1 MFLNIWD
8 SIRDFF
14 SNLFQEFNLASL
26 ITLVTGIAIG
36 IMICLMMYL
45 ITLVKSVKTV
55 EKKNVFD
62 SKKIRTN
69 QLNISEEEELL
80 LIKKYIKASQDEFK
94 EKQAL
99 YNASNKFELAK
110 EISINLA
117 NDVARMYYPKS
128 SRPLL
133 ELSIDELIKLDYY
146 IMERIERIFEGRIL
160 RIVKRIRISQIM
172 FILDKKKQVEDSK
185 IVKAAKK
192 LNVAGIGRA
201 IKGALN
207 IVNPTYWVKK
217 GSAKITLELGFNK
230 IANVIFEII
239 GEETAKIYSKK
250 AFEIYDLESQ
260 EKEIENEIISEIKE
274 GD

>member
-1 MFLNIWD
+1 M
-8 SIRDFF
+8 
-14 SNLFQEFNLASL
+14 
-26 ITLVTGIAIG
+26 
-36 IMICLMMYL
+36 
-45 ITLVKSVKTV
+45 
-55 EKKNVFD
+55 
-62 SKKIRTN
+62 
-69 QLNISEEEELL
+69 
-80 LIKKYIKASQDEFK
+80 
-94 EKQAL
+94 
-99 YNASNKFELAK
+99 AK
-110 EISINLA
+110 EIGINLA

>member
-1 MFLNIWD
+1 MVKVKKLTIEKKGYLLYNKCIRWSTHFLWRTRMFLNIWD

-45 ITLVKSVKTV
+45 STLVKSVKTV

-117 NDVARMYYPKS
+117 NDVA
-128 SRPLL
+128 
-133 ELSIDELIKLDYY
+133 
-146 IMERIERIFEGRIL
+146 
-160 RIVKRIRISQIM
+160 
-172 FILDKKKQVEDSK
+172 
-185 IVKAAKK
+185 
-192 LNVAGIGRA
+192 
-201 IKGALN
+201 
-207 IVNPTYWVKK
+207 
-217 GSAKITLELGFNK
+217 
-230 IANVIFEII
+230 
-239 GEETAKIYSKK
+239 
-250 AFEIYDLESQ
+250 
-260 EKEIENEIISEIKE
+260 
-274 GD
+274 

>member
-1 MFLNIWD
+1 MLLNIWD

-14 SNLFQEFNLASL
+14 GNLFKEFSL
-26 ITLVTGIAIG
+26 TSLLSLLTGIAIG
-36 IMICLMMYL
+36 IMICLMLYL
-45 ITLVKSVKTV
+45 VTLIKSVKTV
-55 EKKNVFD
+55 EKKNAFD
-62 SKKIRTN
+62 SKKIRSN
-69 QLNISEEEELL
+69 QLNISEEEELI

-117 NDVARMYYPKS
+117 NDVAKMYYPKS

-146 IMERIERIFEGRIL
+146 IMARIERIFEGRIL
-160 RIVKRIRISQIM
+160 KLLKRIRISQIM
-172 FILDKKKQVEDSK
+172 YILDKKKQVEDSK

-217 GSAKITLELGFNK
+217 GSAKITLEVGFNK
-230 IANVIFEII
+230 IANIIFEII

-250 AFEIYDLESQ
+250 AFEIYDLDSQ
-260 EKEIENEIISEIKE
+260 EAEIENEIISEIKE
-274 GD
+274 RD